1 MESKNIFIWSPFTS
15 KIGTI
20 NNVINSSYSL
30 TKFSK
35 SKNLNVKLINVFGE
49 WNDFSSEIE
58 KKNIKTIDLNSVK
71 FINRWNKEGF
81 IKSRI
86 SYILIFIFS
95 FFPLLKL
102 IKNEKPN
109 YLMVHLITSL
119 PLIINTFFNY
129 KTNLI
134 LSIAGH
140 PKINFFRKFIWKLS
154 SKKISKI
161 ICPSIELKKKLIS
174 HNIFDENKI
183 IVIQDPHLMVKK
195 INGLKKEKLDDIFFE
210 NSNILIAI
218 GRLTKQ
224 KNYFFL
230 ISNFKKLSLEY
241 DDIKLLIIGD
251 GEERKILQ
259 NLIFKLQIENKVK
272 LIGYEKNIYKYLK
285 KSKYYISTSK
295 WEGSSLAMIDAAFM
309 GLPILCSNCPTGRK
323 EFINNDERGF
333 LFNEND
339 SESFLKKFNEMHNAK
354 FDKLKIQLVK
364 AKKESKKF
372 TLLNYF
378 IGLSK
383 ILKD

>member
-35 SKNLNVKLINVFGE
+35 SENLNVKLINVFGE

-58 KKNIKTIDLNSVK
+58 KKNIKTIELNSVK

-119 PLIINTFFNY
+119 PLIINTFFNC

-134 LSIAGH
+134 LCIAGH

-195 INGLKKEKLDDIFFE
+195 INGLKKEKLEDIFFE

-230 ISNFKKLSLEY
+230 ISNFKKLSLKN

-295 WEGSSLAMIDAAFM
+295 WEGSSLAMIDAAFI

-378 IGLSK
+378 ISLSK

>member
-1 MESKNIFIWSPFTS
+1 
-15 KIGTI
+15 
-20 NNVINSSYSL
+20 
-30 TKFSK
+30 
-35 SKNLNVKLINVFGE
+35 
-49 WNDFSSEIE
+49 
-58 KKNIKTIDLNSVK
+58 
-71 FINRWNKEGF
+71 
-81 IKSRI
+81 
-86 SYILIFIFS
+86 
-95 FFPLLKL
+95 
-102 IKNEKPN
+102 
-109 YLMVHLITSL
+109 MVHLITSL
-119 PLIINTFFNY
+119 PLIINTFFNC

-134 LSIAGH
+134 LCIAGH

-210 NSNILIAI
+210 NNNILIAI

-272 LIGYEKNIYKYLK
+272 LIGYKKNIYKYLK

-339 SESFLKKFNEMHNAK
+339 NESFLKKFNEMHNAK

-378 IGLSK
+378 ISLSK